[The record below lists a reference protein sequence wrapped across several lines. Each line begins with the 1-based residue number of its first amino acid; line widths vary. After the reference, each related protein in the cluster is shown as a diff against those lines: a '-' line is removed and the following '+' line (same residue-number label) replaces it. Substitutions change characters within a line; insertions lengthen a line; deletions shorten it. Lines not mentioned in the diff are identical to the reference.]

1 MKISFFFREG
11 RPSPFEA
18 RWYVDRKQKSK
29 FFLTAAERAK
39 WAKGFVRGLARHG
52 SRSVANDPKRVER
65 WLAAAE
71 LLPRDVDPFA
81 VAGFYLAHHKAD
93 SGLRLREA
101 IRDFLWQFE
110 QQSSSRDLISRYERV
125 LNRLEASLGDLPLVD
140 VTPQVLQRFVFSLE
154 MSAVSRRN
162 HRTALSVFFKHFF
175 RLEKISANP
184 VAGVPVP
191 AARSVA
197 PVGTLDAVQVARL
210 FDANR
215 EDKAACAILALGC
228 FAGMRSSAV
237 GRVELEDIRFAER
250 GLFTPAA
257 KTKKSRR
264 QFLQGF
270 PDNLW
275 PWLEQA
281 PKGTFA
287 SDFPRGVDGSKLEAW
302 KICNKRR
309 FDTIRNRALKRAGL
323 LLEAR
328 EAKKR
333 AVPVKAP
340 PHNWARHSFVSYHV
354 ALFKDPGKT
363 AFLISHKSDPQ
374 VLYESYLGERTEAE
388 ARVYFSILP

>member
-1 MKISFFFREG
+1 MQISFFFREG

-29 FFLTAAERAK
+29 FFLTLAERSK
-39 WAKGFVRGLARHG
+39 WAKGFARDLARHG

-81 VAGFYLAHHKAD
+81 VAGFYLTHHKAD
-93 SGLRLREA
+93 SGLRLQEA
-101 IRDFLWQFE
+101 IRDFLWQFG
-110 QQSSSRDLISRYERV
+110 QQSFSTDLINRYERV
-125 LNRLEASLGDLPLVD
+125 LNRLEAALGNLPLVEI
-140 VTPQVLQRFVFSLE
+140 TSQVLQRFVFSLE
-154 MSAVSRRN
+154 MSALSRRN
-162 HRTALSVFFKHFF
+162 HRTALSVFFKHFL
-175 RLEKISANP
+175 RLEKISVNP
-184 VAGVPVP
+184 VAGVPTPV
-191 AARSVA
+191 ARAMA
-197 PVGTLDAVQVARL
+197 PPGTLDAVQVARL
-210 FDANR
+210 FEANR
-215 EDKAACAILALGC
+215 EDKAACAVLALGC

-237 GRVELEDIRFAER
+237 SRVELKDIRFAER
-250 GLFTPAA
+250 GIFTPAA

-275 PWLEQA
+275 PWLEHA
-281 PKGTFA
+281 TKGTFA
-287 SDFPRGVDGSKLEAW
+287 SDFPSAGDGSKLEAW
-302 KICNKRR
+302 KISNQRR

-323 LLEAR
+323 LVEAR

-333 AVPVKAP
+333 AELVKAP

-388 ARVYFSILP
+388 ARAYFSILP